1 MTKDCEAGA
10 PCVFS
15 DEDLQAS
22 AASRVSAVDQQKR
35 PVDSEQEMVPGG
47 MVAPSDVI
55 VHGPGG
61 IEAVLKTLR
70 DIAETR
76 ESAGNS
82 SHPPEAPA
90 ASRQYKDVN
99 EFKALQ
105 QRAKSRDATVRLRKV
120 FVCQG
125 ECNVMQ
131 EIWIEDKK
139 NPAAQGNPLK
149 SYAIVHAHHH
159 ALAGDKEGIT
169 VEDLDVV
176 DAINVRHLAPAGKGC
191 QKDNPFFNTFIE
203 PSGPSTLKVFPPEK
217 EWTCDVCG
225 QKNAQA
231 SAFCRPLDWQCPK
244 CKAQVWGNKMDCFRC
259 KFRNEKGGRPCGGK
273 RPCRKWNWRREQ
285 HRDKGLAD
293 ILASA
298 DAALQWTSGSAKS
311 MHRAAGAASEGSL
324 GSGPFLL
331 EDVMKQYTRQPRKDL
346 RKQMVHP
353 EAGPQ
358 PCDAC
363 NCSPCSDGC
372 EAWHGLRAAVLCI
385 GFDEYKHLSNL
396 RNAKRDA
403 YEIQRRV
410 NALPRCRAEVIAEQ
424 CASNGQELRKDFS
437 RGLE

>member
-1 MTKDCEAGA
+1 
-10 PCVFS
+10 
-15 DEDLQAS
+15 
-22 AASRVSAVDQQKR
+22 
-35 PVDSEQEMVPGG
+35 MVPGG

-105 QRAKSRDATVRLRKV
+105 QRVKSRDATVRLRKV

-169 VEDLDVV
+169 VEDLGVV
-176 DAINVRHLAPAGKGC
+176 DAINVRNLAPAGKGC

-225 QKNAQA
+225 QKNAHA
-231 SAFCRPLDWQCPK
+231 SSFDRRTGSVQNARHKFGATKWIVFVANFATKRVAGLVVESVRVK
-244 CKAQVWGNKMDCFRC
+244 NGIGGGSSIATKAWRIFSQVRMLRC
-259 KFRNEKGGRPCGGK
+259 
-273 RPCRKWNWRREQ
+273 
-285 HRDKGLAD
+285 
-293 ILASA
+293 
-298 DAALQWTSGSAKS
+298 
-311 MHRAAGAASEGSL
+311 
-324 GSGPFLL
+324 SGPQ
-331 EDVMKQYTRQPRKDL
+331 V
-346 RKQMVHP
+346 
-353 EAGPQ
+353 PQ
-358 PCDAC
+358 
-363 NCSPCSDGC
+363 S
-372 EAWHGLRAAVLCI
+372 RCI
-385 GFDEYKHLSNL
+385 
-396 RNAKRDA
+396 
-403 YEIQRRV
+403 
-410 NALPRCRAEVIAEQ
+410 
-424 CASNGQELRKDFS
+424 ELRVQRL
-437 RGLE
+437 RGAWALAPSC

>member
-1 MTKDCEAGA
+1 
-10 PCVFS
+10 
-15 DEDLQAS
+15 
-22 AASRVSAVDQQKR
+22 
-35 PVDSEQEMVPGG
+35 MVPGG

-82 SHPPEAPA
+82 AQPPEASA
-90 ASRQYKDVN
+90 ASRQFKDVN

-105 QRAKSRDATVRLRKV
+105 QRVKSRDATVRLRKV

-203 PSGPSTLKVFPPEK
+203 PSSPSTLKVFPPEK

-225 QKNAQA
+225 QKNAHSTA
-231 SAFCRPLDWQCPK
+231 
-244 CKAQVWGNKMDCFRC
+244 
-259 KFRNEKGGRPCGGK
+259 
-273 RPCRKWNWRREQ
+273 
-285 HRDKGLAD
+285 GLAVSKMQGTSLGQQNGLFSLQ
-293 ILASA
+293 ISQRKGWQALWWKASVSRME
-298 DAALQWTSGSAKS
+298 LE
-311 MHRAAGAASEGSL
+311 AGAAS
-324 GSGPFLL
+324 
-331 EDVMKQYTRQPRKDL
+331 RQRPGGYSRKCGCCAAVDL
-346 RKQMVHP
+346 R
-353 EAGPQ
+353 
-358 PCDAC
+358 
-363 NCSPCSDGC
+363 
-372 EAWHGLRAAVLCI
+372 
-385 GFDEYKHLSNL
+385 
-396 RNAKRDA
+396 
-403 YEIQRRV
+403 
-410 NALPRCRAEVIAEQ
+410 
-424 CASNGQELRKDFS
+424 LRKVNES
-437 RGLE
+437 SCGCSV